1 MNFKEIQVKLTELTK
16 RNISQTEI
24 AKALN
29 VTRSNIST
37 RAKNN
42 SPLNTIEIEKIERY
56 FNVTLIYRTGI
67 LGKAK
72 NAITGIVEDFTLND
86 IEKYKKEYARW
97 HVKNYGVMPG
107 DEDYSLMFDED
118 CINIEYIGI
127 SPSCGAGTLII
138 DEPEIIPIKLSNS
151 LITHILKCSHHENL
165 KVFKAQGDSM
175 ETLIEDG
182 DLLLVDIGRTDIYN
196 AGIYVFSVDSE
207 WRVKRFRLRL
217 DKVVE
222 IISDNPKYDIE
233 LIMPDS
239 NINLK
244 IRGKVIKNLSR
255 GL

>member
-1 MNFKEIQVKLTELTK
+1 MKLSEAWKLIESITNDKITKVQIARALDTSRQNIGERMKNDSILKTNEVEKLELFFNVKLVNYNPSIISKVKETVIDNFTLTDAQK
-16 RNISQTEI
+16 FEKDFQKFKKKNYPDSMPE
-24 AKALN
+24 
-29 VTRSNIST
+29 
-37 RAKNN
+37 NN
-42 SPLNTIEIEKIERY
+42 SY
-56 FNVTLIYRTGI
+56 I
-67 LGKAK
+67 L
-72 NAITGIVEDFTLND
+72 TD
-86 IEKYKKEYARW
+86 
-97 HVKNYGVMPG
+97 
-107 DEDYSLMFDED
+107 SD

-127 SPSCGAGTLII
+127 SPSCGAGTIVI
-138 DEPEIIPIKLSNS
+138 DEPEITPIKLSNS
-151 LITHILKCSHHENL
+151 LITHILKCSHPENL

-217 DKVVE
+217 DKVLE

-233 LIMPDS
+233 LIMPDN

-244 IRGKVIKNLSR
+244 VRGKVIKNLSR